1 MEGGSGRWVEVEHKD
16 LTEPNVG
23 SGWNMGEEGEL
34 YKRRHT
40 PTPENSQTS
49 QLLPLGEEMG
59 VSIVGGG

>member
-1 MEGGSGRWVEVEHKD
+1 MA
-16 LTEPNVG
+16 VG
-23 SGWNMGEEGEL
+23 WKLNIKTKLNRMLGVGEIWEKKGEL
-34 YKRRHT
+34 YKRCHT

>member
-1 MEGGSGRWVEVEHKD
+1 
-16 LTEPNVG
+16 
-23 SGWNMGEEGEL
+23 MGEEGEL